1 MNFFNKI
8 FKKFNTN
15 KTPLSELMENVSN
28 RTMWRSPPNLGW
40 LECDLSKNEI
50 DHLWKCV
57 DQSMKKDPEC
67 FKSGL
72 AGNISHSYML
82 KDIDDYFF
90 DNTITPL
97 MVLYKDFFINMIELM
112 PVLEENLTYFEPK
125 LERFWV
131 NYQKQHDFNPIHD
144 HTGVY
149 SFVIWLKIPI
159 EFEDQNKDNKT
170 NTPLRSAF
178 QFTFTDILGNQSYFT
193 YKLGKKDEGKILFF
207 PSKLSHQVYPFYNCN
222 DDRISISGNILM
234 RGKE

>member
-1 MNFFNKI
+1 
-8 FKKFNTN
+8 
-15 KTPLSELMENVSN
+15 
-28 RTMWRSPPNLGW
+28 
-40 LECDLSKNEI
+40 
-50 DHLWKCV
+50 
-57 DQSMKKDPEC
+57 MKKNPQS
-67 FKSGL
+67 FKNGL
-72 AGNISHSYML
+72 AGNISYSYSI

-112 PVLEENLTYFEPK
+112 PVLDGNLTYYEPK

-131 NYQKQHDFNPIHD
+131 NYQKQHDFNPIHS
-144 HTGVY
+144 HSGVY

-159 EFEDQNKDNKT
+159 EFEDQNKDNNT

-178 QFTFTDILGNQSYFT
+178 QFTFSDILGNQSYYT
-193 YKLGKKDEGKILFF
+193 YKLGKKYEGKILFF
-207 PSKLSHQVYPFYNCN
+207 PSKLSHQVYPFYNCK

>member
-159 EFEDQNKDNKT
+159 EFEDQNKDNNT

>member
-159 EFEDQNKDNKT
+159 EFEDQNKDNNT

-178 QFTFTDILGNQSYFT
+178 QFTFTNILGNQSYFT